1 MNTGQTSDEL
11 KYQIALTLIPQIGD
25 VLAKEL
31 LQYFGSARNIFEAS
45 YKELHALPGFG
56 AVRASAIR
64 SQQVLERAE
73 QEIAFIKN
81 KEITPLF
88 FTDERYPR
96 RLKYCMDSPI
106 MLYFKGNADL
116 NATKIISI
124 VGTRHA
130 TDYGKTVCEKIIADL
145 SVLPLLIVSGLAY
158 GIDITA
164 HKAALKNGLQT
175 VGVVAH
181 GLDRLYPSVHQ
192 HTAGE
197 MLAQGGLLT
206 DYTSGT
212 NPDKQNFPMRNR
224 IVAGMADATLVIE
237 TGRKGGSLITA
248 EIANSYNRDVL
259 AVPGRV
265 GDKRSEGCHYLIH
278 NNKAALVTGAAD
290 IIGMMNWEEAAAKP
304 KVKQQSLFVELNEK
318 EQSIVSLLTG
328 RKSLHIDD
336 IRLQC
341 KYNSSEVAAA
351 ILNLELQGIIQSL
364 PGKIYR
370 LL

>member
-45 YKELHALPGFG
+45 FKELRALPGFG
-56 AVRASAIR
+56 AVRAGAIR

-73 QEIAFIKN
+73 REIAFIKN

-88 FTDERYPR
+88 FTDEGYPR

-145 SVLPLLIVSGLAY
+145 SALPLLIVSGLAY

-192 HTAGE
+192 QTARK

-237 TGRKGGSLITA
+237 TGKKGGSLITA

-278 NNKAALVTGAAD
+278 NNKAALVAGAAD
-290 IIGMMNWEEAAAKP
+290 IIALMNWETPEKRSS
-304 KVKQQSLFVELNEK
+304 VQQASLFVELNEGEK
-318 EQSIVSLLTG
+318 KIVRLLTG
-328 RKSLHIDD
+328 VKSMHIDD
-336 IRLQC
+336 LRLQ
-341 KYNSSEVAAA
+341 SEMKTSAVAGA
-351 ILNLELQGIIQSL
+351 ILNLELQGLIQAL
-364 PGKIYR
+364 PGKMYR